1 MAPIYGLAAAI
12 PDKTIVHD
20 MLRQV
25 IDIYY
30 KTYAEIVSRG
40 NVICRHAAGRKPA
53 RSGRPEIVDRP
64 IGNGI
69 QPPRR

>member
-1 MAPIYGLAAAI
+1 MRPCVTPSPAWAERFVKDLKESVEHVRANPGAEGGMAPIYGMAAAI

-30 KTYAEIVSRG
+30 KT
-40 NVICRHAAGRKPA
+40 
-53 RSGRPEIVDRP
+53 
-64 IGNGI
+64 
-69 QPPRR
+69 